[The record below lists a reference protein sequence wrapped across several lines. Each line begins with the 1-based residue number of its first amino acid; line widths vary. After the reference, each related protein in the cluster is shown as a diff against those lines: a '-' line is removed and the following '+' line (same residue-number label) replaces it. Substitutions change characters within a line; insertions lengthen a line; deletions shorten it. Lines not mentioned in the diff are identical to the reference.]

1 MGIAGTSLLLSNI
14 AKPNLAPLQ
23 VGAMADIGALHL
35 CITEHVARQ
44 LQLKETSERE
54 ITLADGTKKIVPY
67 VSGVEVRFANR
78 IASVGALVMGDE
90 VLLGAIPLED
100 LDLIVHPATQEVLVN
115 PDNPNIAA
123 SMAKKFQSEK

>member
-1 MGIAGTSLLLSNI
+1 MGITRTSLILSNI
-14 AKPNLAPLQ
+14 ARPELESLQ
-23 VGAMADIGALHL
+23 VGAMADAGALHL
-35 CITEHVARQ
+35 CITEHVAKQ

-54 ITLADGTKKIVPY
+54 ITLADGTKKVVPY

-90 VLLGAIPLED
+90 VLLGAIPMED
-100 LDLIVHPATQEVLVN
+100 LDLIVHPATQQALVN

-123 SMAKKFQSEK
+123 SMAK